1 MALDAG
7 SVFAVLGG
15 KFNPAGFAQF
25 DATMKKSSA
34 TAASSEAAMS
44 GSFKRSG
51 AAAAA
56 MAATVAQ
63 SAAKVEALMIA
74 QQRATLKVEASQVAA
89 TAATS
94 KHGAESLKARQAT
107 VALTASQQ
115 RLGVVNAELAT
126 AQNAHAAA
134 QARMTQASG
143 RSAGA
148 MTLMGTAAKTGAAVG
163 VAAVGYALVKSVQSA
178 AKFETKMSEL
188 QAVTKANTATMKT
201 MSKAALDLG
210 AKTGVGATEA
220 AGALT
225 ELAKGGLD
233 ANTSIAA
240 LSGTIALAQAGD
252 MDLADAANTVVKS
265 LSLFALKGA
274 DAGHVAD
281 GLASAANAT
290 SMDVKDFA
298 MALAQGGSAAAA
310 AGFSFDDTINVMA
323 SMANKFQSGSDLG
336 TSLKTTLVQMA
347 NPSAKAAAEMKRLDI
362 NLFNAHGKMKPVS
375 NIVSMLGNRF
385 KGMSDKQKLSTAAT
399 IAGTDGMR
407 TLLALLGG
415 SGKDIIVPGSAAD
428 IAAKKMDNFNG
439 AMKRLSSQAESL
451 GIELGRSVV
460 PALGD
465 AANAMAKFA
474 GQMRKGEG
482 AGGVLMDI
490 LKGLGTVINFS
501 LGGLAMAAFGVVDL
515 FDKIA
520 QAGALIG
527 IPGFEDAHQKLQK
540 LGDDL
545 VGMSKSLMDVN
556 KKPVN
561 IKLIAD
567 KKAAIS
573 AIREIQNSKIAP
585 KVAKVLGSTMD
596 AHSKIKALMALKIPY
611 KLAKTLTNAKD
622 TQDAIKQLKA
632 ELASIRNPPA
642 IVFTA
647 TEGGSQRAWNRLSP
661 GLASGTSA
669 GMAQTALV
677 GEGGGPEW
685 IVNRDTGT
693 ARKVTG
699 PQVTNLSASE
709 YVIPTESK
717 YRPQALGLLGML
729 AADLGVSGFAS
740 GAAAKKKRDRRY
752 AAQDRRAQGYSDK
765 ASEQGTWMDTYQQRG
780 DSGKWSEAK
789 ARQARYLGLE
799 RDYVSNILKRP
810 GRSKGAR
817 LQVMKSLRA
826 QIANDIETN
835 KAAEFSAA
843 NTYTKAE
850 QDAITGFGAK
860 LAIASLTA
868 TLDDD
873 RAVLGRENAFLTN
886 LWNSS
891 ISKGQ
896 RGNQAIIDVAGD
908 LKSVRD
914 QIAGLTTPGDSAS
927 SRMTASRNATSEYGS
942 NFMAATPN
950 AGAQIRITNHYQS
963 PPEDPHSWS
972 NGVKY
977 ELKAAL

>member
-51 AAAAA
+51 AASAA
-56 MAATVAQ
+56 MAATVAR

-74 QQRATLKVEASQVAA
+74 QQRATLGVEKAQVAA

-94 KHGAESLKARQAT
+94 KFGAESLKSREKT
-107 VALTASQQ
+107 LALTAAQQ
-115 RLGVVNAELAT
+115 KLGAATTELT
-126 AQNAHAAA
+126 AA
-134 QARMTQASG
+134 QHAHTAIQA
-143 RSAGA
+143 RSAQAMSRTGGA
-148 MTLMGTAAKTGAAVG
+148 MSMMGSAAKTGAAAG
-163 VAAVGYALVKSVQSA
+163 VLAVGYALVKSVQSA
-178 AKFETKMSEL
+178 ATFEKKMSEL
-188 QAVTKANTATMKT
+188 QAVTRANTATMKT

-265 LSLFALKGA
+265 LSLFSLKGA

-310 AGFSFDDTINVMA
+310 AGFTFDDTINVMA
-323 SMANKFQSGSDLG
+323 AMANKFQSGSDLG

-347 NPSAKAAAEMKRLDI
+347 NPSKKAAEEMKRLDI
-362 NLFNAHGKMKPVS
+362 SLFNAHGKMKPVAD
-375 NIVSMLGNRF
+375 IVQMLGNRF
-385 KGMSDKQKLSTAAT
+385 KGMSDKQRLSTAAT

-407 TLLALLGG
+407 TLLALTRS

-428 IAAKKMDNFNG
+428 IGAKKMENFSG
-439 AMKRLSSQAESL
+439 QMKRFKSELQTL
-451 GIELGRSVV
+451 GIEIGRALL
-460 PALGD
+460 PALTDLARG
-465 AANAMAKFA
+465 MT
-474 GQMRKGEG
+474 
-482 AGGVLMDI
+482 GVLQTMRGDFSM
-490 LKGLGTVINFS
+490 FS
-501 LGGLAMAAFGVVDL
+501 LSTLGDVRAIISSISTAASVMRL
-515 FDKIA
+515 
-520 QAGALIG
+520 
-527 IPGFEDAHQKLQK
+527 IPGPI
-540 LGDDL
+540 GDVWAKIGDSAQ
-545 VGMSKSLMDVN
+545 GAIDGIDRATN
-556 KKPVN
+556 KIRKKN
-561 IKLIAD
+561 IKLKVVADAQLAIDNLKVIANSPLKPKVQKILAD
-567 KKAAIS
+567 KSDA
-573 AIREIQNSKIAP
+573 ESKIR
-585 KVAKVLGSTMD
+585 
-596 AHSKIKALMALKIPY
+596 ALVALKIPL
-611 KLAKTLTNAKD
+611 KLAKILTNAGSV
-622 TQDAIKQLKA
+622 QSAIRQVAYEMKLLHDKTVTITTKY
-632 ELASIRNPPA
+632 LGGPGT
-642 IVFTA
+642 TA
-647 TEGGSQRAWNRLSP
+647 GR
-661 GLASGTSA
+661 ASGTGP

-685 IVNRDTGT
+685 IVNRDTGA
-693 ARKVTG
+693 ARKTTG
-699 PQVTNLSASE
+699 PQITNLSASE

-729 AADLGVSGFAS
+729 AADLGVSGF
-740 GAAAKKKRDRRY
+740 KKGLSPKQKRDRRY
-752 AAQDRRAQGYSDK
+752 AAQDRRAQGYSDR

-799 RDYVSNILKRP
+799 RDYVANILKHP

-850 QDAITGFGAK
+850 QDTITGFGAK

-914 QIAGLTTPGDSAS
+914 QIAGLTTPGDSRD

-942 NFMAATPN
+942 NFTAATPN